1 MGSQRGFILTPRA
14 KDDFKR
20 VCERMNNNMPKGYP
34 PSNAQGGHV
43 VLERGV
49 AKVILIPDIQN
60 HFAELDAVQQRVDE
74 RSDCQ
79 AAADADRRLEHGREI
94 AMEL

>member
-1 MGSQRGFILTPRA
+1 MPLYLDEIYFNIAS

-20 VCERMNNNMPKGYP
+20 VCERMNNNMTKGFP

-49 AKVILIPDIQN
+49 AKVILYPG
-60 HFAELDAVQQRVDE
+60 HPEPFR
-74 RSDCQ
+74 
-79 AAADADRRLEHGREI
+79 
-94 AMEL
+94 